1 MALVSAGERDAEHA
15 QQVAIL
21 GLGLDEGLNEGVPLL
36 YEGAELVTG
45 GVKAVE
51 VGVAVH
57 AFNFL
62 NLELDFSPGG
72 FVVFVLEVGER
83 DFENATTQR
92 VGSDFFNLK
101 C

>member
-1 MALVSAGERDAEHA
+1 MSAGERNAEHA

-21 GLGLDEGLNEGVPLL
+21 GFGLDKGLNEGVPLL
-36 YEGAELVTG
+36 YKGAELVTG

-57 AFNFL
+57 SFHFL
-62 NLELDFSPGG
+62 NLELDFSPGC

-83 DFENATTQR
+83 DFKNATTQ
-92 VGSDFFNLK
+92 GIGGDFFNLK